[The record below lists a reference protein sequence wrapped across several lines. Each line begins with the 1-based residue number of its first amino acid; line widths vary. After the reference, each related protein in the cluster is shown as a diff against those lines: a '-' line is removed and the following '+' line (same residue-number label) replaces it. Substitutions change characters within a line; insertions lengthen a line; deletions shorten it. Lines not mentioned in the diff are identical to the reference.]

1 MPLARAIALNII
13 RSFVP
18 LNLPGSQIIHYL
30 QELNVAYRRTD
41 MLADIRIAFDRVK
54 YETQVTALRSDQAV
68 PEAWMNRESITA
80 PYNYRVHLKVNYYD
94 PETGEYNIEHR
105 YMFSDEAS
113 PVGDYV
119 EEFPD
124 YALSKDYAQEKEFV
138 GATVVGVTKNI
149 REGVPF

>member
-13 RSFVP
+13 KSFVP

-41 MLADIRIAFDRVK
+41 MLSDIRTAFDRVK
-54 YETQVTALRSDQAV
+54 YETQVTGLRADQAV
-68 PEAWMNRESITA
+68 PEAWMNKEDIAA
-80 PYNYRVHLKVNYYD
+80 PYNYRVHLKVDYYD
-94 PETGEYNIEHR
+94 PLEGTYTTEHR
-105 YMFSDEAS
+105 YMFADDYA

-124 YALSKDYAQEKEFV
+124 YALSKDYVQEKEFA
-138 GATVVGVTKNI
+138 GARVVGVTKNM